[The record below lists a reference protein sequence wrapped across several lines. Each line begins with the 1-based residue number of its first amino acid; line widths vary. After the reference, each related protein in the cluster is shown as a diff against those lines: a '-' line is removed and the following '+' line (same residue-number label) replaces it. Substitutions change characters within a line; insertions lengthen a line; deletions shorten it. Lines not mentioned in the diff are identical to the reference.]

1 MNIAMKKQII
11 SELDTLTDN
20 KAASLL
26 DFLHFLKQEKPE
38 YYPNA
43 ETIEALN
50 EDRSNF
56 SSYNSTEE
64 LFDDLGI
71 DY

>member
-1 MNIAMKKQII
+1 MNMAMKRQII
-11 SELDTLTDN
+11 SELDTLTDT

-26 DFLHFLKQEKPE
+26 DYLHFLKQEKQE
-38 YYPNA
+38 YYPNT

-50 EDRSNF
+50 EDKSNF
-56 SSYNSTEE
+56 KSYSSAEE
-64 LFDDLGI
+64 IFDDLGI

>member
-1 MNIAMKKQII
+1 MNTIMKKQII
-11 SELDTLTDN
+11 SELDTLTDI

-26 DFLHFLKQEKPE
+26 DYLHFLKQDVQE

-50 EDRSNF
+50 EDKSNF